1 MEKNNLTH
9 SSMPLPENYP
19 HEWLEQVELRNGTQV
34 LLRPI
39 RPDDAPR
46 LQAGFR
52 RLSPRSIYLRF
63 LEAYKELPEK
73 QARRFAELDYRTQMA
88 LVAEIQEAGQPQ
100 LIGVA
105 RYALVNVNDPLVAE
119 SAIVVVDEYQ
129 RHGLGAI
136 LMDRLVRYARNQGVD
151 YFLATVHHT
160 NAQIIHFIEHSGLAT
175 SRQMIEPG
183 VWEVRVSLK
192 SDGAC

>member
-1 MEKNNLTH
+1 MEQDNLTQ
-9 SSMPLPENYP
+9 SLPSVPENYP
-19 HEWLEQVELRNGTQV
+19 YEWVEQVELHSGTQV

-39 RPDDAPR
+39 RPEDAPR
-46 LQAGFR
+46 LQAGFQ
-52 RLSPRSIYLRF
+52 RLSPRSVYLRF
-63 LEAYKELPEK
+63 LEAYKELPDK

-88 LVAEIQEAGQPQ
+88 LVAEIQEAGEPR

-105 RYALVNVNDPLVAE
+105 RYALVNIDDPLVAE
-119 SAIVVVDEYQ
+119 SAIVVIDEYQ

-136 LMDRLVRYARNQGVD
+136 LMDRLVRYASTMGVD

-160 NAQIIHFIEHSGLAT
+160 NAQIIKFIEHSGLVT

-183 VWEVRVSLK
+183 VWEIRVSLK
-192 SDGAC
+192 GDGAG